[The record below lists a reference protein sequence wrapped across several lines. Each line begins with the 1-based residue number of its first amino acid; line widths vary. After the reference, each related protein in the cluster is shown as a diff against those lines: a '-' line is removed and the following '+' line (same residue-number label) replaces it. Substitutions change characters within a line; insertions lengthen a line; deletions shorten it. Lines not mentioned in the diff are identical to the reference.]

1 MGRLGV
7 VAVPG
12 GRWRAYAAPAAV
24 LVVVTGTVAV
34 VRNDLR
40 SKHHAAPAASTA
52 VHPAALTPPHRTVH
66 RTYVVRSGD
75 TIEAIARRTGV
86 PQARI
91 LTLNPKVS
99 PTALFI
105 GQRLRL
111 S

>member
-12 GRWRAYAAPAAV
+12 GRWRVYAAPAAV
-24 LVVVTGTVAV
+24 LVAVTGTVAV

-40 SKHHAAPAASTA
+40 GEHHAAPAASTVA
-52 VHPAALTPPHRTVH
+52 HRAALKPPHRVVH

-75 TIEAIARRTGV
+75 TIEAISKRTGV

-91 LTLNPKVS
+91 LTLNPRVS